1 MIHTS
6 VERAASL
13 GADRLLYENEAPGFL
28 TYVNL
33 LQLTSSQVT
42 QRLNMVYL
50 LGVTIRST
58 PFTRY
63 RAAAWRYIL
72 CL

>member
-33 LQLTSSQVT
+33 LQLTASQVT
-42 QRLNMVYL
+42 QRLHM
-50 LGVTIRST
+50 S
-58 PFTRY
+58 PF
-63 RAAAWRYIL
+63 
-72 CL
+72 